1 MFLLLSQGASTGSF
15 TLTDS
20 SGDATGVVS
29 IEATSDSEV
38 RLVIEPD
45 TADPSLE
52 AQPAQDSATIGGL
65 GGVLAQRFLPQ
76 LTQGLQRMSDDPDGF
91 TREFMD
97 RMVKAMFFLLPAF
110 ALILKMLHWRRL
122 YVQHLVFAIYFH
134 SFVFLLVALVAIPEA
149 VGFEAVSNVLAAS
162 MLTVPIY
169 LLLAMRRFYRESW
182 LKTVAKLLVLS
193 QTYLMLGLTTVMVL
207 LMLSIMT
214 F

>member
-1 MFLLLSQGASTGSF
+1 
-15 TLTDS
+15 
-20 SGDATGVVS
+20 
-29 IEATSDSEV
+29 
-38 RLVIEPD
+38 
-45 TADPSLE
+45 
-52 AQPAQDSATIGGL
+52 
-65 GGVLAQRFLPQ
+65 
-76 LTQGLQRMSDDPDGF
+76 MSDDPDGF

-110 ALILKMLHWRRL
+110 ALILKVLHWRRL